1 MKTYLL
7 IKKDSA
13 FMETFKSFDDVL
25 KEIEIIN
32 KKHFDGSH
40 WSIFGISYDQ
50 LCGDGDEIEYKEAE
64 TYNIDSAVLQKERN
78 WECEYTTFFIRCIDG
93 DTGEITD
100 LDTEE
105 IINWGLGP
113 KPQTN

>member
-32 KKHFDGSH
+32 KEHYDGSH
-40 WSIFGISYDQ
+40 WSIFGRGSH
-50 LCGDGDEIEYKEAE
+50 DEP
-64 TYNIDSAVLQKERN
+64 YNIDSAVLQKERN

-113 KPQTN
+113 KPQNN

>member
-1 MKTYLL
+1 
-7 IKKDSA
+7 
-13 FMETFKSFDDVL
+13 METFKSFDDVL

-32 KKHFDGSH
+32 KEHYDGSH
-40 WSIFGISYDQ
+40 WSIFGRGSH
-50 LCGDGDEIEYKEAE
+50 DEP
-64 TYNIDSAVLQKERN
+64 YNIDSAVLQKERN

-113 KPQTN
+113 KPQNN

>member
-7 IKKDSA
+7 IEKNSA
-13 FMETFKSFDDVL
+13 FMQTFKSFDDVL

-40 WSIFGISYDQ
+40 WSIFGRGSN
-50 LCGDGDEIEYKEAE
+50 DEP
-64 TYNIDSAVLQKERN
+64 YNIDSAVLQKERN

-113 KPQTN
+113 KPQND